1 MFKDHVVRALS
12 SAVFLSIILFL
23 MAFSHKTA
31 LFSNEKAGLLSIS
44 VAADKMNVLYI
55 GVDNPVT
62 IAVANTSPTS
72 VQVAGE
78 GVVITGS
85 EGRYNARV
93 TQVGLVN
100 ILVTANGK
108 TEKHPFRVK
117 RIPDPV
123 VGISN
128 PYKQGNGC
136 IMGGGENCG
145 GSLGL
150 YAILENFDFEA
161 KCIIENYEVTWTRE
175 KEDPVSS
182 FNNGSRFE
190 GKTASMISR
199 ASPGNNYLFH
209 NIKARCPG
217 DAQTRTLESISLRIK

>member
-1 MFKDHVVRALS
+1 MFNNHVVKMLPSVA
-12 SAVFLSIILFL
+12 FLSIVLLL

-31 LFSNEKAGLLSIS
+31 LFSNKKAGSLSIS
-44 VAADKMNVLYI
+44 VAADKMNALYI

-62 IAVANTSPTS
+62 IAVVNTPPTS

-85 EGRYNARV
+85 DGRYNARV
-93 TQVGLVN
+93 IQIGLVN

-123 VGISN
+123 PKLSGPVPHGTRPDNDNLHGKLGIA
-128 PYKQGNGC
+128 
-136 IMGGGENCG
+136 
-145 GSLGL
+145 
-150 YAILENFDFEA
+150 AILENFDFEA
-161 KCIIENYEVTWTRE
+161 KCMIENFEVTWTRE

-190 GKTASMISR
+190 GKTANMVSR